1 MSLITRCPACRTK
14 FKVVTDQLK
23 VSEGWVRCGQCAEV
37 FVGTLHMQASHTRT
51 QDLSL
56 ENNISEPLADFSDV
70 TQETKITSDLSV
82 HASNACDVNLSEWQQ
97 QWTAQSNQS
106 LDIDLNENGKLVPV
120 TSTQTVGP
128 SSIVHAPD
136 TQAIAIDIDIDSK
149 YPAEVIRPNAHEES
163 DDVSFVRQAR
173 RRNFWRK
180 PFVRVALSALCVA
193 LIVLMLI
200 QVVVQQKDRL
210 AAQEPRLRPL
220 LQTLCKLMQ
229 CEIRPLQ
236 HIEAVVVDSSS
247 FRKINADTYA
257 LSFSFKNTKEFY
269 VAMPSLEVTL
279 TDAQELPV
287 VRRVF
292 EPHQFGA
299 SNLFL
304 NSGSIFSSLI
314 TLQILNTDGVG
325 LDSATIAIPV
335 PAVSSVPGP
344 IRVAGYR
351 VLAFYP

>member
-1 MSLITRCPACRTK
+1 MSLITRCPACGTK

-56 ENNISEPLADFSDV
+56 EDSITEPLADFSDV
-70 TQETKITSDLSV
+70 TEGAKIASDLSGQE
-82 HASNACDVNLSEWQQ
+82 SNACDVNLSEWQQ
-97 QWTAQSNQS
+97 HWTAPSNES
-106 LDIDLNENGKLVPV
+106 LDIDLNENGKAVPV
-120 TSTQTVGP
+120 ASMQTVDP
-128 SSIVHAPD
+128 SSIVDSPE
-136 TQAIAIDIDIDSK
+136 TQAVVIDINIDSK
-149 YPAEVIRPNAHEES
+149 YPAEVIKLNEQEES

-193 LIVLMLI
+193 LAVLMLL

-210 AAQEPRLRPL
+210 AAQEPGLRPS
-220 LQTLCKLMQ
+220 LQTLCKLLQ
-229 CEIRPLQ
+229 CEIKPLQ
-236 HIEAVVVDSSS
+236 YIEAVVVDSSS
-247 FRKINADTYA
+247 FKKINADTYA
-257 LSFSFKNTKEFY
+257 LSFSFKNTKEFS

-279 TDAQELPV
+279 IDAQELPV

-299 SNLFL
+299 SNVFL
-304 NSGSIFSSLI
+304 NSGSISSSLI
-314 TLQILNTDGVG
+314 TLQVLNTDGVG
-325 LDSATIAIPV
+325 LDSATIATPV
-335 PAVSSVPGP
+335 PAVPSVSGP

>member
-1 MSLITRCPACRTK
+1 MSLITRCPACGTK

-23 VSEGWVRCGQCAEV
+23 VSEGWVRCGKCAEV
-37 FVGTLHMQASHTRT
+37 FVGTLHLQASHTRT
-51 QDLSL
+51 QDLPL
-56 ENNISEPLADFSDV
+56 ENSVPQPSADFSDV
-70 TQETKITSDLSV
+70 TQGVKIASDLSG
-82 HASNACDVNLSEWQQ
+82 HESNDCDVDLSEWQQ
-97 QWTAQSNQS
+97 QWTAQSNE
-106 LDIDLNENGKLVPV
+106 LVDIDLNENGKIVPV
-120 TSTQTVGP
+120 PSTQTVGP
-128 SSIVHAPD
+128 SSIVYAPNA
-136 TQAIAIDIDIDSK
+136 QAIVIDIDIDSK
-149 YPAEVIRPNAHEES
+149 YPAEVVKPNEQEES

-180 PFVRVALSALCVA
+180 PFVLVALSALCVA
-193 LIVLMLI
+193 LAVLMLL

-210 AAQEPRLRPL
+210 AAQEPRLRPS
-220 LQTLCKLMQ
+220 LQTLCKLLQ
-229 CEIRPLQ
+229 CEIKPLQ
-236 HIEAVVVDSSS
+236 YIEAVVVDSSS
-247 FRKINADTYA
+247 FRKINADMYA
-257 LSFSFKNTKEFY
+257 LRFSFKNTKEFS

-304 NSGSIFSSLI
+304 NSGSIFSSLV
-314 TLQILNTDGVG
+314 TLQVLNTDGVG
-325 LDSATIAIPV
+325 LDSATIATPV
-335 PAVSSVPGP
+335 PTVSSVSGP